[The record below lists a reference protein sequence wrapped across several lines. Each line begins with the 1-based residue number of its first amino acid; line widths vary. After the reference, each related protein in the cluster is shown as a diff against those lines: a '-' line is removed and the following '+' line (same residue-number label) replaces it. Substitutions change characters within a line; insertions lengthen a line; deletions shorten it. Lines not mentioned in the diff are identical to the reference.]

1 MGSCELV
8 NGRVVESTV
17 LFLCVAAF
25 ASVVL
30 VWVRKR
36 TAFSDD
42 PERVRRRQVGTRGA
56 LIVLWVMTVVGM
68 VATDVSAWR

>member
-1 MGSCELV
+1 M
-8 NGRVVESTV
+8 
-17 LFLCVAAF
+17 FLCAAAF
-25 ASVVL
+25 ASVVV

-42 PERVRRRQVGTRGA
+42 PEQVRRREVGTRGA

-68 VATDVSAWR
+68 VATDVAVWR